1 MDLIANCLANDFM
14 IDHATSYGIQVHTNP
29 TRSDSLVNNLHYK
42 KENIFLKVI
51 HDYLFLPR
59 CLVFTVLCYMELFV
73 RSHLPISQFWMW
85 TLQLTLCSPL

>member
-42 KENIFLKVI
+42 KE
-51 HDYLFLPR
+51 
-59 CLVFTVLCYMELFV
+59 
-73 RSHLPISQFWMW
+73 QFF
-85 TLQLTLCSPL
+85 